1 MPQFRCF
8 AYPPSGT
15 RFGNWFT
22 AAVLLLG
29 ALTDI
34 LHLISAPMQTTTIFW
49 RTPSNAAFFLT
60 DLMYVIGLSFAFL
73 LLTNERYVAE
83 LRDSNAESQ
92 RLAAELQHKLKE
104 LQLALQTVHTMEKL
118 LPICAWCKRLKT
130 EDSEWV
136 TMERFLQTYGS
147 LTHGICPDCRRTLK

>member
-1 MPQFRCF
+1 
-8 AYPPSGT
+8 
-15 RFGNWFT
+15 
-22 AAVLLLG
+22 
-29 ALTDI
+29 
-34 LHLISAPMQTTTIFW
+34 
-49 RTPSNAAFFLT
+49 
-60 DLMYVIGLSFAFL
+60 MYVIGLSFAFL